1 MEKQNKIFQPKVI
14 IGSIA
19 SFIVAALGI
28 IAVFFPNLLN
38 LERSSMSEGQFLL
51 SDDKKTHEK
60 LWQFL
65 EDNQGKVIKLE
76 IAYCADFERMTFAG
90 VKENGDIRHSTLVE
104 FRAIDYIPKWF
115 FGYGGKKNWDTYGHS
130 EYLEKFAKQN
140 KLKLAYYEGL
150 GEDLA
155 LLKRYNDKQDGFY
168 NYFVVKESYDMVRK
182 ADFYELVKSVEP
194 FKKVPRPPVIQGD
207 IASFT
212 TYQYG
217 QDIYPNVTGVNI
229 QNGGIGFA
237 FDYELN
243 GYKEYKAKDIL
254 ISYPSN
260 KNKKYIWVVGFENV
274 WANYLDKT
282 SSLVKKAKKSCKI
295 QQFMQDKLDEYDV
308 KDDLLK
314 GWGGL
319 SLGYIKGTF
328 YIHEKENED
337 KVGLWRELEE
347 RGMIESND
355 YSREKFELEP
365 FDKKDM
371 ELRKY

>member
-90 VKENGDIRHSTLVE
+90 VKENGDIRTSQQIQS
-104 FRAIDYIPKWF
+104 RAIDYTPKWF
-115 FGYGGKKNWDTYGHS
+115 FGDYIKENAGRYGFS
-130 EYLEKFAKQN
+130 EYLEDFAKQN

-155 LLKRYNDKQDGFY
+155 SLNEYNELKRGGEFYQHYIVGEGGFNQY
-168 NYFVVKESYDMVRK
+168 R
-182 ADFYELVKSVEP
+182 LVKSVEP
-194 FKKVPRPPVIQGD
+194 FKKVPNHPVIQGD

-212 TYQYG
+212 TFHYG

-229 QNGGIGFA
+229 QNGGIGFT
-237 FDYELN
+237 FN
-243 GYKEYKAKDIL
+243 GEAKDIL

-260 KNKKYIWVVGFENV
+260 KNKKYIWVVGFENA

-282 SSLVKKAKKSCKI
+282 SSLAKKARKSCKT

-308 KDDLLK
+308 KEDLLK

-328 YIHEKENED
+328 YIHEKEKERQL
-337 KVGLWRELEE
+337 GLWALYAEVVEP
-347 RGMIESND
+347 D
-355 YSREKFELEP
+355 DFSREKFELEP